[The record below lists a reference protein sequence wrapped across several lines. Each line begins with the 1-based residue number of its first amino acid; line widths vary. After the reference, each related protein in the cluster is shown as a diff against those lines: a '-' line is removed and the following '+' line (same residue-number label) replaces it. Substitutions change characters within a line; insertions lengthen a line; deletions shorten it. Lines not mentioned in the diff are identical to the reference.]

1 MLLLAEFEFGRER
14 SDGAMPALPRLFA
27 PHAEDIRAAGQCIS
41 IVRESREAAGSRKY
55 KTEDIVHAK
64 RNLLS
69 TEFVFDGASSSDG
82 RVPFG
87 SPTVAHS
94 SLAASASAVLPRH
107 LALSQ
112 RISMWISQR

>member
-14 SDGAMPALPRLFA
+14 LDGAMPTLPRLFA

-55 KTEDIVHAK
+55 KTEDIIHAK

-69 TEFVFDGASSSDG
+69 TDFVFDGASLPD
-82 RVPFG
+82 VPFG
-87 SPTVAHS
+87 SPGVAHS
-94 SLAASASAVLPRH
+94 SLAASASSVLPRH

-112 RISMWISQR
+112 RISIWISQR